1 MANEPTMTLIGNVT
15 ADPELRFTQSG
26 TAVANFS
33 VAQTPRMRDR
43 ATGEWKDGQALFM
56 RCTVWQ
62 DFAEHVAES
71 LRRGMRVIVVGRLKQ
86 RSFET
91 REGEKRT
98 VVEMEVDSVGPDL
111 RWQVATVQKASR
123 GGQSQSGQPTD
134 DPWGEAPADRE
145 LVGAGAGSDRPPF

>member
-1 MANEPTMTLIGNVT
+1 MANEPSMTLIGNVT

-33 VAQTPRMRDR
+33 VAQTPRTRDR
-43 ATGEWKDGQALFM
+43 ATGEWRDGQALFM

-71 LRRGMRVIVVGRLKQ
+71 LRRGMRVVVVGRLKQ

-91 REGEKRT
+91 REGDKRT

-123 GGQSQSGQPTD
+123 GGQPQSGQPAD
-134 DPWGEAPADRE
+134 EAWVDAPADRE